1 MIFQLILGIV
11 GLELIF
17 RVWRRRIHYL
27 KVHDFRKGHTW
38 CSIADFDDP
47 SHCSVCEKILLAGG
61 MLCDSCG
68 ICVDSVC
75 MKKANK
81 KINCKPVSLESTS
94 MKHHWVKG
102 NLPPESIC
110 HVCETYC
117 GAEKHLCDFKCSWCQ
132 WTVHEKCLPNMADLC
147 TLGTFRNF
155 IIPPNCIK
163 LQVNQRVRLQSQCNV
178 LSIQDPQ
185 FGSQWKP
192 LIVIGNGKS
201 GSNEACHILSAA
213 RKMLNAVQA
222 IDLSNQEPTIALQL
236 CTLLKDTQCRLLVA
250 GGDGTVAWVLNAVQD
265 LKLQHLPE
273 TALLPLGTGNDL
285 SRSIGWG
292 AHMES
297 KLDFAATLRSI
308 ANATTKP
315 LDRWLVEVCP
325 SRHLGFRLPS
335 RSVRFNNYFS
345 IGVDARVT
353 LNFHLARQSP
363 VYLFSHRLINK
374 LIYFSYGTKDV
385 VEQSCEGLEHQV
397 TLFIDDEPVP
407 LPPVQAIVLLN
418 IESWGAGCRPWNLGP
433 GGSVAAKSD
442 FGDGVIEVMGV
453 SSSFH
458 IAQLQFGLS
467 EPLRLGRGRRIRMV
481 VSAILPVQADGEP
494 WEQSPCEIVIESC
507 GQVPVLVNNV

>member
-1 MIFQLILGIV
+1 
-11 GLELIF
+11 
-17 RVWRRRIHYL
+17 
-27 KVHDFRKGHTW
+27 
-38 CSIADFDDP
+38 
-47 SHCSVCEKILLAGG
+47 
-61 MLCDSCG
+61 
-68 ICVDSVC
+68 
-75 MKKANK
+75 
-81 KINCKPVSLESTS
+81 
-94 MKHHWVKG
+94 
-102 NLPPESIC
+102 
-110 HVCETYC
+110 
-117 GAEKHLCDFKCSWCQ
+117 
-132 WTVHEKCLPNMADLC
+132 
-147 TLGTFRNF
+147 
-155 IIPPNCIK
+155 
-163 LQVNQRVRLQSQCNV
+163 
-178 LSIQDPQ
+178 
-185 FGSQWKP
+185 
-192 LIVIGNGKS
+192 
-201 GSNEACHILSAA
+201 
-213 RKMLNAVQA
+213 
-222 IDLSNQEPTIALQL
+222 
-236 CTLLKDTQCRLLVA
+236 
-250 GGDGTVAWVLNAVQD
+250 
-265 LKLQHLPE
+265 
-273 TALLPLGTGNDL
+273 
-285 SRSIGWG
+285 
-292 AHMES
+292 
-297 KLDFAATLRSI
+297 
-308 ANATTKP
+308 
-315 LDRWLVEVCP
+315 VCP

-507 GQVPVLVNNV
+507 GQVPVLVNTV